1 MVRTKTK
8 PFLKRKKVPKFYF
21 HFGQQKSVLPSLL
34 AYTWR
39 CENITASPCGWN
51 RVVVEK
57 TEVPPKPEV
66 PEENRR
72 KPKFLEK
79 AEVRGENR
87 SSKWKPKLEKR
98 RSSCR
103 KHSWKKPKFP
113 LKVEVS
119 GESRRFKRI
128 PIILKNAIERIK
140 VNTCTWGY
148 VPLVVSTSRS
158 FPHSWFIT
166 GLVTRLTRRVPL
178 VEQELLILPEH
189 LSSLPV
195 FSGVRAT
202 RSLVLCVCFV
212 DHCLSFC
219 TFSFGHGVVSFS
231 SIYGFWLPLWYLQ
244 TVLFIPRYRSL
255 FHCHIDV
262 IILNCYSTTAP
273 DNADKP
279 IL

>member
-1 MVRTKTK
+1 MTLYWLHSHKSLINIQLLTITVIFLLIILPLTCFVRNR
-8 PFLKRKKVPKFYF
+8 FLITFHIPDF
-21 HFGQQKSVLPSLL
+21 HFD
-34 AYTWR
+34 
-39 CENITASPCGWN
+39 E
-51 RVVVEK
+51 
-57 TEVPPKPEV
+57 
-66 PEENRR
+66 
-72 KPKFLEK
+72 
-79 AEVRGENR
+79 
-87 SSKWKPKLEKR
+87 
-98 RSSCR
+98 
-103 KHSWKKPKFP
+103 
-113 LKVEVS
+113 
-119 GESRRFKRI
+119 
-128 PIILKNAIERIK
+128 IILWEIHSRKN
-140 VNTCTWGY
+140 
-148 VPLVVSTSRS
+148 TSRS
-158 FPHSWFIT
+158 FPHSWLIT
-166 GLVTRLTRRVPL
+166 GFVNRLTWQVPL
-178 VEQELLILPEH
+178 VGQELLTLPEH
-189 LSSLPV
+189 LSSPPL